1 MKNKKDMS
9 EGREFKTYYLN
20 NSGSRWVN
28 LDSFGNKEL
37 ITLTTESG
45 KLITRTAQFFESF
58 GNFVRIQITYK
69 GIRRY
74 VFSDTILED

>member
-20 NSGSRWVN
+20 NHGSRWVR

-37 ITLTTESG
+37 ITLQTESG

-74 VFSDTILED
+74 VFTDTILED